1 MIKKTINI
9 KIPEDKEECEK
20 INCLE
25 CGLLNTD
32 FCQEIMQ
39 AINKKVDKDSL
50 EEQIEE
56 VKKRVEELERSHIHT
71 HSAPPI
77 TQPFP
82 WTPAGPIYC
91 GDNPIEEP
99 YTTCDNTADLC
110 NPQHTLTTEF
120 KSKTQPSSFV
130 DKNTFSIYK
139 NNGEIIKI
147 EFA

>member
-50 EEQIEE
+50 EEQIEKL
-56 VKKRVEELERSHIHT
+56 KKRVEELERTHIYT

-91 GDNPIEEP
+91 VDVISDGAP
-99 YTTCDNTADLC
+99 TTMATSTNEKVKEGTIKSVG
-110 NPQHTLTTEF
+110 TL
-120 KSKTQPSSFV
+120 KTKVNQ
-130 DKNTFSIYK
+130 
-139 NNGEIIKI
+139 
-147 EFA
+147 